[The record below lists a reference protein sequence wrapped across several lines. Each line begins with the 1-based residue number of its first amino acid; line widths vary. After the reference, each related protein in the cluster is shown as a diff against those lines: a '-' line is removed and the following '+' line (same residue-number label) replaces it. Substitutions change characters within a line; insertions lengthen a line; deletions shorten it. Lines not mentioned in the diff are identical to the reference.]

1 MIAGRGLGKSYG
13 HRAALTGVDI
23 DVAEGELVALVGP
36 NGAGKTTLL
45 RILATL
51 HRAETGRLSMF
62 GQVLPNHVNQVRAR
76 IGYLGHDP
84 LVYLDL
90 TPWQNLRL
98 FADLYDVAWNPP
110 AVEDLLDRVGLLPRA
125 YDVVRTFSRGMVQ
138 RLAVAR
144 MLLHEP
150 SLLLM
155 DEPYA
160 GLDAPGATLLDSVI
174 AEGRTAVVVTHDV
187 GWAAVHATRML
198 VLRGGRVVDVL
209 DPAAIGPDAIVH
221 RYQALVA

>member
-1 MIAGRGLGKSYG
+1 M
-13 HRAALTGVDI
+13 
-23 DVAEGELVALVGP
+23 AEGELVALVGP

-51 HRAETGRLSMF
+51 HRPETGQLTVF
-62 GQVLPNHVNQVRAR
+62 GHQLPSDVDQVRAK

-98 FADLYDVAWNPP
+98 FADLYGVEWNG
-110 AVEDLLDRVGLLPRA
+110 AAIEDLLDRVGLLPRA

-138 RLAVAR
+138 RLGVAR
-144 MLLHEP
+144 MLLHDP
-150 SLLLM
+150 SLLLL

-160 GLDAPGATLLDSVI
+160 GLDAPGATLLDTVI
-174 AEGRTAVVVTHDV
+174 QEGRTAVVVTHDV
-187 GWAAVHATRML
+187 DWAARHAARML
-198 VLRGGRVVDVL
+198 VLRGGRVVETLDV
-209 DPAAIGPDAIVH
+209 ATAVGPDAIVD
-221 RYQALVA
+221 RYRELVA

>member
-1 MIAGRGLGKSYG
+1 
-13 HRAALTGVDI
+13 
-23 DVAEGELVALVGP
+23 LVALVGP

-51 HRAETGRLSMF
+51 HRPQTGSLTVF
-62 GQVLPNHVNQVRAR
+62 GHELPSQVNHVRAK

-98 FADLYDVAWNPP
+98 FADLYGVEWDGP
-110 AVEDLLDRVGLLPRA
+110 AIEDLLARVGLLPRA

-138 RLAVAR
+138 RLGVAR
-144 MLLHEP
+144 MLLHDP
-150 SLLLM
+150 SLLLL

-160 GLDAPGATLLDSVI
+160 GLDAPGAALLDTVI
-174 AEGRTAVVVTHDV
+174 QEGRTAVVVTHDV
-187 GWAAVHATRML
+187 GWAARHATRML
-198 VLRGGRVVDVL
+198 VLRGGRLVETLDV
-209 DPAAIGPDAIVH
+209 ATASGPDAIVA
-221 RYQALVA
+221 RYRELVA

>member
-1 MIAGRGLGKSYG
+1 M
-13 HRAALTGVDI
+13 
-23 DVAEGELVALVGP
+23 ALVGP

-51 HRAETGRLSMF
+51 HRPQTGSLTVF
-62 GQVLPNHVNQVRAR
+62 GHELPSQVNHVRAK

-98 FADLYDVAWNPP
+98 FADLYGVEWDGP
-110 AVEDLLDRVGLLPRA
+110 AIEDLLARVGLLPRA

-138 RLAVAR
+138 RLGVAR
-144 MLLHEP
+144 MLLHDP
-150 SLLLM
+150 SLLLL

-160 GLDAPGATLLDSVI
+160 GLDAPGAALLDTVI
-174 AEGRTAVVVTHDV
+174 QEGRTAVVVTHDV
-187 GWAAVHATRML
+187 GWAARHATRML
-198 VLRGGRVVDVL
+198 VLRGGRLVETLDV
-209 DPAAIGPDAIVH
+209 AAASGPDAIVA
-221 RYQALVA
+221 RYRELVA

>member
-1 MIAGRGLGKSYG
+1 
-13 HRAALTGVDI
+13 
-23 DVAEGELVALVGP
+23 LVALVGP

-51 HRAETGRLSMF
+51 HRPQTGSLAVF
-62 GQVLPNHVNQVRAR
+62 GHELPSQVNHVRAK

-98 FADLYDVAWNPP
+98 FADLYGVEWDGP
-110 AVEDLLDRVGLLPRA
+110 AIEDLLARVGLLPRA

-138 RLAVAR
+138 RLGVAR
-144 MLLHEP
+144 MLLHDP
-150 SLLLM
+150 SLLLL

-160 GLDAPGATLLDSVI
+160 GLDAPGAALLDTVI
-174 AEGRTAVVVTHDV
+174 QEGRTAVVVTHDV
-187 GWAAVHATRML
+187 GWAARHATRML
-198 VLRGGRVVDVL
+198 VLRGGRLVETLDV
-209 DPAAIGPDAIVH
+209 ATASGPDAIVA
-221 RYQALVA
+221 RYRELVA